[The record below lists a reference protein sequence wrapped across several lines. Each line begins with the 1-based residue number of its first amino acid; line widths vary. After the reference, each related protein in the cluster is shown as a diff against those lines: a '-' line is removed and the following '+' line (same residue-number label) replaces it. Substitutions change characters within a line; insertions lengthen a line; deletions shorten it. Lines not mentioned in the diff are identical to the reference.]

1 MSDPKTA
8 AEAALAALIYEP
20 LGKPFGELKLVK
32 SVTAAE
38 GRASVALELP
48 SPFEREA
55 VRAAAEKALL
65 ALPGLREVEIR
76 TSVRVQA
83 RATASDDPLPGVKN
97 VVMILSGKGG
107 VGKSTCAVN
116 LATAFARTGLAVGLL
131 DADMYGPS
139 IPTMLGVNGRPSSSD
154 GKHIDPLERFGV
166 KLMSLGFLLE
176 DEKTA
181 VVWRGPM
188 LHGALVQFVQDVAW
202 GKLDVLF
209 VDLPPGTGD
218 VALTMAQKVPASG
231 AIIVTTPQEVALADV
246 YKSVSMCQK
255 VHIPMLGVVE
265 NMSSFVCPHC
275 LHESLLFGKGGG
287 QKVSEFAQA
296 PLLGHIPIDPTVRE
310 GGDAGTP
317 VVQSAPDSA
326 PARAFTAVAAS
337 LANVLTRIHYQRK
350 GTLEEPKQQVRL
362 PIMR

>member
-1 MSDPKTA
+1 MSDAKTT
-8 AEAALAALIYEP
+8 AETALSAVLYEP
-20 LGKPFGELKLVK
+20 LGKSLGELRLIK
-32 SVTAAE
+32 SFELAD
-38 GRASVALELP
+38 GRVSVALELP

-55 VRAAAEKALL
+55 VRAAAEKVLL
-65 ALPGLREVEIR
+65 ALPGVRELELE
-76 TSVRVQA
+76 TSVRMQG
-83 RATASDDPLPGVKN
+83 RAVSSDDPLPGVKN

-116 LATAFARTGLAVGLL
+116 LATAFARAGLQVGLL

-139 IPTMLGVNGRPSSSD
+139 IPTMLGVNGRPSSTD
-154 GKHIDPLERFGV
+154 GKHIDPLDRFGV

-202 GKLDVLF
+202 GKLDVLV

-231 AIIVTTPQEVALADV
+231 AIVVTTPQEVALADV

-275 LHESLLFGKGGG
+275 HAESLLFGKGGG
-287 QKVSEFAQA
+287 DKVAEFAQA
-296 PLLGHIPIDPTVRE
+296 PLLGRIPIEASVRE
-310 GGDAGTP
+310 CGDGGTP
-317 VVQSAPDSA
+317 VVQHAPESA

-337 LANVLTRIHYQRK
+337 LVNVLTSVHYKRK
-350 GTLEEPKQQVRL
+350 GTLEEPKAQVRL

>member
-8 AEAALAALIYEP
+8 AETALAALVYEP
-20 LGKPFGELKLVK
+20 LGKSFGELHLLK
-32 SVTAAE
+32 SVGVAE
-38 GRASVALELP
+38 GKVHVALELP
-48 SPFEREA
+48 SPFERDA
-55 VRAAAEKALL
+55 VRAASEKALL
-65 ALPGLREVEIR
+65 ALPGVREVELR
-76 TSVRVQA
+76 TSIRMQA
-83 RATASDDPLPGVKN
+83 RPIASDDPIPGVKN
-97 VVMILSGKGG
+97 VVMVLSGKGG

-116 LATAFARTGLAVGLL
+116 LATAFARAGLSVGLL

-176 DEKTA
+176 DDKTA

-202 GKLDVLF
+202 GKLDLLV

-231 AIIVTTPQEVALADV
+231 AIVITTPQEVALADV

-275 LHESLLFGKGGG
+275 HAESLLFGKGGG
-287 QKVSEFAQA
+287 DKVAEFAQA
-296 PLLGHIPIDPTVRE
+296 PLLGRIPIDPTVRE
-310 GGDAGTP
+310 CGDGGTP
-317 VVQSAPDSA
+317 VVQLAPDSP
-326 PARAFTAVAAS
+326 PARAFTAVAAG
-337 LANVLTRIHYQRK
+337 LANVLTNMHYKRK
-350 GTLEEPKQQVRL
+350 GTLDEPKQQVRL